1 MARRRESGIPLP
13 EVLFCLLVLGLL
25 AAAAI
30 PSIVYSGDP
39 QAATCTANVELLN
52 QKIRL
57 YARAHNGWT
66 PADQA
71 EFRQM
76 IADDPGLRGSLPKC
90 PYGEPYVFDPASGR
104 VASHRHE
111 R

>member
-1 MARRRESGIPLP
+1 MARRQKSRIPLP
-13 EVLFCLLVLGLL
+13 EALLCLLVFGLL
-25 AAAAI
+25 AAVAI

-39 QAATCTANVELLN
+39 KAAECRAHVELLN
-52 QKIRL
+52 QTIRL

-66 PADQA
+66 PADEA
-71 EFRQM
+71 EFRKM
-76 IADDPGLRGSLPKC
+76 VAEAPGLKAGLPRC

-104 VASHRHE
+104 VVSHRHE

>member
-1 MARRRESGIPLP
+1 MARRKESRVPLL
-13 EVLFCLLVLGLL
+13 EILFCLLVFGLV
-25 AAAAI
+25 AVVAI

-39 QAATCTANVELLN
+39 KAAECRANVDLLN
-52 QKIRL
+52 RTIRL
-57 YARAHNGWT
+57 YANAHNGWT

-76 IADDPGLRGSLPKC
+76 IADHPGLRGRLPTC

-104 VASHRHE
+104 VVPHRHQ